1 MEAVRV
7 MPARIQG
14 FRIRWRIF
22 SMLVAAGAVVYF
34 QQRAISIAAERIM
47 PELHLSQMQIGWL
60 QWAFVLSYGLLQ
72 MPGGVAGQRIGA
84 RRALAGLLLIAVGA
98 SAAAPLAPYVL
109 QGTALFGAL
118 FLSQLLLGVAH
129 APFFPVC
136 AGTMEAWL
144 PANRW
149 ALAQGLHTFG
159 CQVGAAIAPLVFVL
173 LIAALGW
180 QPALIWASLPP
191 LLLIAIWI
199 WYGRDSPREHPSV
212 SAAELAELDPAPM
225 AATDTH
231 ITRARVWAIMRN
243 RSVAA
248 ATLSYICMNYVYY
261 LLSNW
266 SFLYLIQERHFAAI
280 EGGLLASLPPIG
292 AAIGAGAGGGIT
304 DALCR
309 RFGVRW
315 GFRLIPLVSLPL
327 AGVLLLLATGASNAY
342 VAVGALT
349 LAYAAVEINEA
360 SYWAGTMRIAQAD
373 TMAATGILNTGGN
386 AGGLIGIPIVAY
398 LSGQGHWQTTFLIGF
413 ACALV
418 AALAWLWVD
427 ADEPLVLRSPIRP
440 AP

>member
-1 MEAVRV
+1 M
-7 MPARIQG
+7 MPARIHG
-14 FRIRWRIF
+14 IRVRWRIF

-34 QQRAISIAAERIM
+34 QQRAITIAAARIM

-72 MPGGVAGQRIGA
+72 TPGGVVGQRLGA
-84 RRALAGLLLIAVGA
+84 RRALAGLLLIAVVA

-109 QGTALFGAL
+109 QGTSLFVAL

-159 CQVGAAIAPLVFVL
+159 CQVGASIAPLVFVL
-173 LIAALGW
+173 LIASLGW

-191 LLLIAIWI
+191 LALIAIWV

-212 SAAELAELDPAPM
+212 SPEEIAELDAAPISP
-225 AATDTH
+225 TDTR
-231 ITRARVWAIMRN
+231 ITRARLWAIMRN
-243 RSVAA
+243 RGVAV

-266 SFLYLIQERHFAAI
+266 SFLYLIQERHFAEI
-280 EGGLLASLPPIG
+280 QGGALAGLPPIG
-292 AAIGAGAGGGIT
+292 AALGAGAGGLIT

-309 RFGVRW
+309 RYGIKW
-315 GFRLIPLVSLPL
+315 GFRVVPLVSLPL
-327 AGVLLLLATGASNAY
+327 AGVFLLLATGTSNAY
-342 VAVGALT
+342 VAVAALT
-349 LAYAAVEINEA
+349 LAYTAVEINEA
-360 SYWAGTMRIAQAD
+360 AYWAGTMRIAQAD

-386 AGGLIGIPIVAY
+386 VGGLIGIPIVAY

-413 ACALV
+413 ACALA

-427 ADEPLVLRSPIRP
+427 ADEPLALPARS
-440 AP
+440 

>member
-1 MEAVRV
+1 METVRV
-7 MPARIQG
+7 MPTQIHG
-14 FRIRWRIF
+14 LRIRWRIF
-22 SMLVAAGAVVYF
+22 GMLVAAGAVVYF

-72 MPGGVAGQRIGA
+72 MPGGVVGQRIGA
-84 RRALAGLLLIAVGA
+84 RRALTGLLLIAVA
-98 SAAAPLAPYVL
+98 ACVAAPLAPYVL
-109 QGTALFGAL
+109 QGTPLFIAL
-118 FLSQLLLGVAH
+118 FLSQLLLGMAH

-159 CQVGAAIAPLVFVL
+159 CQAGAAIAPLVFVL
-173 LIAALGW
+173 LIASLGW

-191 LLLIAIWI
+191 LALIAIWA

-212 SAAELAELDPAPM
+212 SAEEIAELEAVPVAPI
-225 AATDTH
+225 DTQ
-231 ITRARVWAIMRN
+231 ITRARVWAIMRD

-248 ATLSYICMNYVYY
+248 ATLSYISMNYVFY
-261 LLSNW
+261 LLSTW
-266 SFLYLIQERHFAAI
+266 SFLYLIQERHFAVI
-280 EGGLLASLPPIG
+280 EGGALATLPPIG
-292 AAIGAGAGGGIT
+292 AAIGAGAGGSIT

-315 GFRLIPLVSLPL
+315 GFRLVPLVSLPL
-327 AGVLLLLATGASNAY
+327 AGILLLLATGTSHAY

-349 LAYAAVEINEA
+349 LAYTAVEINEA

-386 AGGLIGIPIVAY
+386 AGGWIGIPIVAY
-398 LSGQGHWQTTFLIGF
+398 LSGQGHWQATFLIGF
-413 ACALV
+413 ACALA

-427 ADEPLVLRSPIRP
+427 AGKPLVLQSQV
-440 AP
+440 AV

>member
-1 MEAVRV
+1 MPVRIHGV
-7 MPARIQG
+7 
-14 FRIRWRIF
+14 RIRWRIF

-72 MPGGVAGQRIGA
+72 MPGGVVGQRLGP
-84 RRALAGLLLIAVGA
+84 RRALAGLLLVAVVA
-98 SAAAPLAPYVL
+98 CLAAPLAPYVL
-109 QGTALFGAL
+109 QGTALFAAL

-136 AGTMEAWL
+136 AGIMESWL

-159 CQVGAAIAPLVFVL
+159 CQVGAAIAPLAFVL
-173 LIAALGW
+173 LIASLGW

-191 LLLIAIWI
+191 LVLIAIWV

-212 SAAELAELDPAPM
+212 STEELAELEAAPAAP
-225 AATDTH
+225 TDTQ
-231 ITRARVWAIMRN
+231 ITRARLWAIIRN

-248 ATLSYICMNYVYY
+248 ATFSYVCMNYAYY
-261 LLSNW
+261 LLSTW
-266 SFLYLIQERHFAAI
+266 SFLYLIQERHFAVI
-280 EGGLLASLPPIG
+280 EGGALASLPPIG
-292 AAIGAGAGGGIT
+292 AALGAGAGGGIT
-304 DALCR
+304 DALCL

-315 GFRLIPLVSLPL
+315 GFRLVPLVSLPL
-327 AGVLLLLATGASNAY
+327 AGVLLLLATGTSHAY

-349 LAYAAVEINEA
+349 LAYTAVEINEA
-360 SYWAGTMRIAQAD
+360 AYWAGTMRIAQAD

-398 LSGQGHWQTTFLIGF
+398 LSGQGHWHATFLIGF
-413 ACALV
+413 ACAL
-418 AALAWLWVD
+418 ASAFAWLWVD
-427 ADEPLVLRSPIRP
+427 ADKPLVLKSGEQIK
-440 AP
+440 

>member
-1 MEAVRV
+1 

-22 SMLVAAGAVVYF
+22 SMLVAAGTVVYF

-72 MPGGVAGQRIGA
+72 MPGGVVGQRMGA
-84 RRALAGLLLIAVGA
+84 RRALTGLLLIAVGA
-98 SAAAPLAPYVL
+98 CLAAPLAPYVL

-191 LLLIAIWI
+191 LVLIAIWT

-212 SAAELAELDPAPM
+212 STEELAELDTAPAP
-225 AATDTH
+225 TDTH
-231 ITRARVWAIMRN
+231 ITRARVWAIMRD

-266 SFLYLIQERHFAAI
+266 SFLYLIQERHFAVI
-280 EGGLLASLPPIG
+280 EGGVLASLPPIG

-315 GFRLIPLVSLPL
+315 GFRLVPLVSLPL

-360 SYWAGTMRIAQAD
+360 SYWAGAMRIAQAD

-398 LSGQGHWQTTFLIGF
+398 LSGQGHWQTAFLIGF
-413 ACALV
+413 ACALA

-427 ADEPLVLRSPIRP
+427 ADEPLVLQGQN
-440 AP
+440 

>member
-1 MEAVRV
+1 
-7 MPARIQG
+7 MPTRIQG
-14 FRIRWRIF
+14 IRIRWRIF

-72 MPGGVAGQRIGA
+72 MPGGVVGQRLGA

-98 SAAAPLAPYVL
+98 SVAAPLAPYVL

-136 AGTMEAWL
+136 AGIMEAWL

-149 ALAQGLHTFG
+149 ALAQGLHTLG

-191 LLLIAIWI
+191 LALIAIWV
-199 WYGRDSPREHPSV
+199 WYGRNSPREHPSV
-212 SAAELAELDPAPM
+212 STEELAELAAVPM
-225 AATDTH
+225 APPDTQ
-231 ITRARVWAIMRN
+231 ITRARLWAIMRN
-243 RSVAA
+243 PSVAA
-248 ATLSYICMNYVYY
+248 ATASYICMNYVYY

-266 SFLYLIQERHFAAI
+266 SFLYLIQERHFAVI
-280 EGGLLASLPPIG
+280 EGGALATLPPIG

-315 GFRLIPLVSLPL
+315 GFRVVPLVSLPL

-360 SYWAGTMRIAQAD
+360 AYWAGTMRIAQAD
-373 TMAATGILNTGGN
+373 TMAATGVLNTGGN

-398 LSGQGHWQTTFLIGF
+398 LSGQGHWHAAFLIGF
-413 ACALV
+413 ACALA
-418 AALAWLWVD
+418 AALAWLRVD
-427 ADEPLVLRSPIRP
+427 ADKPLVLVIP
-440 AP
+440 